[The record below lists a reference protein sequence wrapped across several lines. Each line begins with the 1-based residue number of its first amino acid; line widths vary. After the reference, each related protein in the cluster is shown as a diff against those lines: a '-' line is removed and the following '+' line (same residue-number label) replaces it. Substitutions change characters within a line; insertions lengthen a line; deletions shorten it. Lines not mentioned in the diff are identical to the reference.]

1 MAKYLFEA
9 TYRPDG
15 TRGLQ
20 QEGGSSRPA
29 ALREMIEGLGG
40 QVECFYYTFG
50 KSDAFVIA
58 DIPDNVTAAAI
69 SIAINASGTVGLS
82 TTVLITPEE
91 IDKAV
96 KVSVNYRP
104 PGKKA

>member
-9 TYRPDG
+9 TYRPEG
-15 TRGLQ
+15 AKGLQ
-20 QEGGSSRPA
+20 KDGGSSRPA
-29 ALREMIEGLGG
+29 ALRDMIEDLGG
-40 QVECFYYTFG
+40 QMECFYYTFG
-50 KSDAFVIA
+50 KCDAFAIA

-69 SIAINASGTVGLS
+69 SIAINSSGVVGLS

-96 KVSVNYRP
+96 GISVDYRP
-104 PGKKA
+104 PGQH